1 MGPRIS
7 EPTALADSCVHPRNA
22 GWGSTWGGPRK
33 LGPPQG
39 RPSLLLS
46 FSTAR
51 NGGAVAVSVGPARFA
66 RPPATKPPQ
75 PQSLRTV
82 TRWRLA
88 WRQGGSQARHPASQ
102 ATRLSLQ
109 RP

>member
-1 MGPRIS
+1 MLGNFGGSLPNS
-7 EPTALADSCVHPRNA
+7 FALTLGTQA
-22 GWGSTWGGPRK
+22 GAPLGVGLAA

-46 FSTAR
+46 FLQRPATEGLGR
-51 NGGAVAVSVGPARFA
+51 LVAGRLASLA
-66 RPPATKPPQ
+66 RPPQTAPAPA
-75 PQSLRTV
+75 PRTV

-102 ATRLSLQ
+102 ATRLSLE